1 MSTPNKRKAL
11 GKGLSALLQNPE
23 TDIMTSTA
31 IQGEG
36 KVVGSISRI
45 AIAQIEAN
53 PFQPRE
59 TFNEEAL
66 NDLANSIQEL
76 GLIQPVTVRKIDVD
90 RYQLISGE
98 RRFRAS
104 QRVGLTEIPA
114 YILVA
119 DDRQMLELALVEN
132 IQREDLDAI
141 EVALG
146 YQRLIDE
153 CNYTHEELSEKVS
166 KKRSTVS
173 NYLRLLKLPADI
185 QLAIKEK
192 IISMGHARSLIAID
206 SVEEQLKLFR
216 KIVESDLTVRE
227 IEQVANDAKIA
238 KNSSKQA
245 APSARLKDVENSLSN
260 LIGAKVMVKKDN
272 KGKGAISI
280 KFVNDAQLQAII
292 QKLGV

>member
-11 GKGLSALLQNPE
+11 GKGLSALLENPE
-23 TDIMTSTA
+23 TDIMSKTA
-31 IQGEG
+31 VPGEG

-45 AIAQIEAN
+45 AISQIEAN

-59 TFNEEAL
+59 TFDEAAL
-66 NDLANSIQEL
+66 NELAQSIQEL

-90 RYQLISGE
+90 RFQLISGE

-104 QRVGLTEIPA
+104 QKAGLTDIPA

-119 DDRQMLELALVEN
+119 DDKQMLELALVEN

-153 CNYTHEELSEKVS
+153 CNYTHEVVSEKVS

-173 NYLRLLKLPADI
+173 NYLRLLKLPAEI
-185 QLAIKEK
+185 QIAIKEK
-192 IISMGHARSLIAID
+192 VISMGHARALIAVEE
-206 SVEEQLKLFR
+206 VEEQLSLYR
-216 KIVESDLTVRE
+216 KIVESDLSVRD
-227 IEQVANDAKIA
+227 IEKVAND
-238 KNSSKQA
+238 SKVKK
-245 APSARLKDVENSLSN
+245 SASKSTVMRVREFENALTQRVGS
-260 LIGAKVMVKKDN
+260 KVSVKKDAS
-272 KGKGAISI
+272 GKGAISI
-280 KFVNDAQLQAII
+280 KFVNETQLQAIM
-292 QKLGV
+292 QKLGVS